1 MRQFIYS
8 KNSVLERLKQKKE
21 INKILLVSKHAEI
34 EKLARAQNIEIEYI
48 NSKVADKLV
57 NKTHQGVIAEI
68 PDYKSID
75 LDPLIQSLDM
85 TSNPILVMADQLE
98 DPHNLGA
105 ILRTCDAVGVKG
117 VIIPKNRSVGLN
129 STVARVSTG
138 AIETVPVSIVTN
150 LKQAIDKL
158 KQAGFWIVGVD
169 NTESQDYRLIP
180 SDRPLVIIV
189 GSEKKGISPLLKK
202 ECDYRAK
209 IFMLGSV
216 NSLNV
221 SVATAVMLYSIMDKR
236 VEIQIN

>member
-75 LDPLIQSLDM
+75 LDQLIQSLDM

-221 SVATAVMLYSIMDKR
+221 SVATAVMLYSIMEKR

>member
-75 LDPLIQSLDM
+75 LDQLIQSLDM

-169 NTESQDYRLIP
+169 NTESPDYRLIP

-221 SVATAVMLYSIMDKR
+221 SVATAVMLYSIMEKR

>member
-1 MRQFIYS
+1 
-8 KNSVLERLKQKKE
+8 LERLKQKKE

-75 LDPLIQSLDM
+75 LDQLIQSLDM

-221 SVATAVMLYSIMDKR
+221 SVATAVMLYSIMEKR

>member
-21 INKILLVSKHAEI
+21 INKILLESKHAEI

-68 PDYKSID
+68 PDYKSMD
-75 LDPLIQSLDM
+75 LDQLIQSLDM

-221 SVATAVMLYSIMDKR
+221 SVATAVMLYSIMEKR